1 MNYGMLRLLADAL
14 VSLVFPRA
22 CALCGRLVDGLS
34 EGVTCSA
41 CWRGSPDV
49 IGYGRCGRCHAPLI
63 INPPTTGT
71 ERCRQCEGMTLDLL
85 RFVGPYEG
93 ALRTNVLRLKTQRHV
108 CRRLREKIEEG
119 VRGEPVFYRADV
131 VVPVPLHPQ
140 RQRERGYN
148 QAEVIARIVARA
160 LALPLA
166 TDLLQRIKNTVPH
179 RAGMDVTQRA
189 ESLSRAFV
197 VISRGEIEDKVVL
210 LVDDICT
217 TGATLNECAR
227 VLKEAGA
234 RAVYGFAV
242 ARALPSH
249 FTASL
254 RDGGQTVP
262 ERPRAVCK

>member
-1 MNYGMLRLLADAL
+1 MPITVPVSDGMWRLLADAL

-22 CALCGRLVDGLS
+22 CILCGRPVDGLG
-34 EGVTCSA
+34 EGVTCST
-41 CWRGSPDV
+41 CWQATPDV
-49 IGYGRCGRCHAPLI
+49 TAYARCGRCHAPMI
-63 INPPTTGT
+63 INPPTAER
-71 ERCRQCEGMTLDLL
+71 ERCRRCEGMTLDLL

-93 ALRTNVLRLKTQRHV
+93 ALRANVLRLKTQPQV

-119 VRGEPVFYRADV
+119 VRGEPVFHRADV
-131 VVPVPLHPQ
+131 VIPVPLHPE

-166 TDLLQRIKNTVPH
+166 TDLLHRIKNTVPH

-197 VISRGEIEDKVVL
+197 VIGRGEIGNRVVL

-217 TGATLNECAR
+217 TGATLDECAR
-227 VLKEAGA
+227 VLKEVGA
-234 RAVYGFAV
+234 RAVYGFTV
-242 ARALPSH
+242 ARALS
-249 FTASL
+249 
-254 RDGGQTVP
+254 
-262 ERPRAVCK
+262 